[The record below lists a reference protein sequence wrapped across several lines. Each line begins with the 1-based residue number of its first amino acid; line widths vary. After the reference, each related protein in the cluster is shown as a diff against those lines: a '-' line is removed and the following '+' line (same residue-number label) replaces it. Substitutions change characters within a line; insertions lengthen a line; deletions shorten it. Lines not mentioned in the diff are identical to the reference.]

1 MAATLLHPVPHHH
14 LSVRLGMWM
23 LSWLGSPLQQH
34 SSLDEAA
41 ARHCNLTSPPGKKE
55 KKKSCYLRE
64 PCAKVK
70 SHLSFLTCVQI
81 PREITLL
88 SFYKRGEASLSW
100 FLRSLFVL
108 VDDKY

>member
-55 KKKSCYLRE
+55 KKKKLLF
-64 PCAKVK
+64 KG
-70 SHLSFLTCVQI
+70 
-81 PREITLL
+81 TLCQ
-88 SFYKRGEASLSW
+88 GQVTP
-100 FLRSLFVL
+100 LFPHMCPNPP
-108 VDDKY
+108 